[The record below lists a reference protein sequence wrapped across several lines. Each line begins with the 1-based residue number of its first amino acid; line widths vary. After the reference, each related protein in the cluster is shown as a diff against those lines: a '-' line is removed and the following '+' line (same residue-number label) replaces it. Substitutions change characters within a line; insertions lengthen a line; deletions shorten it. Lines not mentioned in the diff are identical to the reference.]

1 MLNVYMEH
9 PVETKLNSDLL
20 TYHYH
25 NYYIIANNVGHFV
38 GLLRSG
44 GGAFAGIKGQ
54 SKYWFS
60 TNNAIKKSWL
70 KENLNKLNKTP
81 TPLMPAPL

>member
-25 NYYIIANNVGHFV
+25 SYYIIANNVGHFV

-44 GGAFAGIKGQ
+44 GEHLLV
-54 SKYWFS
+54 
-60 TNNAIKKSWL
+60 L
-70 KENLNKLNKTP
+70 KDKVNIGSQLIMLLRKVG
-81 TPLMPAPL
+81 